1 MRRETG
7 IVRVNFG
14 LRGGMTRQTIEI
26 LCLTPMRYRA
36 IDNTWT
42 CDCGSSE
49 VGEVFGARAAAFTEA
64 EPIAA

>member
-1 MRRETG
+1 M
-7 IVRVNFG
+7 VRVNFG
-14 LRGGMTRQTIEI
+14 LGGGKTRQTIEV
-26 LCLTPMRYRA
+26 LCLAPMRYRA

-42 CDCGSSE
+42 CACGSSE